1 MAFHPYPQLI
11 PSVFNLSG
19 FAPPQSLTSASHWPW
34 VDHPASGPEHA
45 THTLVRIRFRY
56 GSPHSWL
63 TTQHATDSQA
73 HSSKGTPPPHP
84 QEGGYDGLSA
94 HGFRYSFTP
103 LPGYFSPFPHGTHPL
118 SVIRRY
124 SGSRVVSANS
134 HRIPRAPCYTGN
146 TRTQYP
152 RQVSPTGLS
161 PPPARHPRRF
171 SYPTPL
177 TPRPGRNEN
186 TRAPQPRT
194 RNPCRVSHAHGFTI
208 IRYRSPL
215 HTEYPLLRVLR
226 CFTSPRHPS
235 RPTQPQTRVTPH
247 NECQVSPF
255 GHPRITA
262 RQPAPRGLSQA
273 TTSFIGP

>member
-84 QEGGYDGLSA
+84 QEGDYDGLSA

-118 SVIRRY
+118 SVTRTY
-124 SGSRVVSANS
+124 SGSQVVLADS
-134 HRIPRAPCYTGN
+134 HRIPRAPCYNGHAPTPTPTRFRLRGYHPLRHAIPDASATRPRKRPAPAETGN
-146 TRTQYP
+146 K
-152 RQVSPTGLS
+152 
-161 PPPARHPRRF
+161 H
-171 SYPTPL
+171 
-177 TPRPGRNEN
+177 
-186 TRAPQPRT
+186 APQPRR
-194 RNPCRVSHAHGFTI
+194 RNPRRVSHDNGLAI
-208 IRYRSPL
+208 IRFRSPL
-215 HTEYPLLRVLR
+215 LTEYPLLRVLR
-226 CFTSPRHPS
+226 CFTSPRHP
-235 RPTQPQTRVTPH
+235 PH
-247 NECQVSPF
+247 PIQFRHE
-255 GHPRITA
+255 
-262 RQPAPRGLSQA
+262 
-273 TTSFIGP
+273 